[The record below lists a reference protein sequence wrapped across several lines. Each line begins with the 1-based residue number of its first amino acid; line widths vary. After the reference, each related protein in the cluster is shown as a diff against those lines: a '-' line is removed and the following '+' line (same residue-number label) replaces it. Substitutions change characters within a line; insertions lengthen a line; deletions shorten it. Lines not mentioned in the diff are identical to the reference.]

1 MRVRIPPSALKLNT
15 IVMHKSIIDITG
27 QRFGR
32 LVVLGI
38 TEEKEKHRSRKW
50 LCQCDCGNTKVVS
63 GSALRSGDTQSCGCL
78 KTEASKNNMRKI
90 AKKYNRRQKPEPVY
104 PVTVNKDQFDDD
116 WMFGEFT
123 QLERLRKMFY

>member
-1 MRVRIPPSALKLNT
+1 
-15 IVMHKSIIDITG
+15 MHKLIKDITG

-38 TEEKEKHRSRKW
+38 TNERDKRRARKW

-63 GSALRSGDTQSCGCL
+63 GSALRGGDTQSCGCL

-90 AKKYNRRQKPEPVY
+90 AQKYNHKQKPEPVY